1 MENIVV
7 YKTVTGEELIGE
19 VFNRYDSFIELKN
32 PAQIILQ
39 RTEQGMGVGLAPYM
53 PYVEGNLNLSRSAIL
68 AEGIPNQQM
77 ANEYNRIFGS
87 GIQIAPASALAGLR

>member
-7 YKTVTGEELIGE
+7 YKMVTGEELIGE

-68 AEGIPNQQM
+68 ADGIPNQQM